1 MPSKSVEIV
10 IKKTPNVK
18 NGLGLKPGQIY
29 KVSEAHKISHGKN
42 EMAISVKVSLGDG
55 RDVWLIPSEYELL
68 KQ

>member
-10 IKKTPNVK
+10 IKKTPRVK

-42 EMAISVKVSLGDG
+42 KMAISVKISLRNGK
-55 RDVWLIPSEYELL
+55 DVWLIPSEYELL
-68 KQ
+68 EQ